1 MGSRLYRAQAS
12 SKQRRCGGMGR
23 AAGINRYLG
32 QPTTARLSRSFSP
45 TRSFSPVV
53 FLLRPSAPVTR
64 LARNQWQTPRPTAW
78 IRPRPLMAP
87 QMPSRPT
94 QPLARR
100 RHLQTRHRHHPRVR
114 RRRMRQR
121 QSQMRQRR
129 TRTPRRSRVPGQRS
143 QMRQQRRRSRT
154 RQRRSR
160 RQMRQLWQS
169 QMLPRRQR
177 RIRTPRRSRVQQR
190 RTLMRRRPQRRRQRR
205 MLRQWEGGLRRSRR
219 L

>member
-23 AAGINRYLG
+23 AAGINRYFSATVPPFLPCRFSSSTFRRLG
-32 QPTTARLSRSFSP
+32 KR
-45 TRSFSPVV
+45 
-53 FLLRPSAPVTR
+53 LLRGLPG
-64 LARNQWQTPRPTAW
+64 NQWQTPHPTAW

-114 RRRMRQR
+114 QRRMRQR

-190 RTLMRRRPQRRRQRR
+190 RTLMRRRPQRRMKRR

>member
-23 AAGINRYLG
+23 AAGINRYFS
-32 QPTTARLSRSFSP
+32 QLSR
-45 TRSFSPVV
+45 RFSPVV
-53 FLLRPSAPVTR
+53 FLPEGRLLRGLPG
-64 LARNQWQTPRPTAW
+64 NQWQTPHPTAW

-114 RRRMRQR
+114 QRRMRQR

-190 RTLMRRRPQRRRQRR
+190 RTLMRRRPQRRMKRR